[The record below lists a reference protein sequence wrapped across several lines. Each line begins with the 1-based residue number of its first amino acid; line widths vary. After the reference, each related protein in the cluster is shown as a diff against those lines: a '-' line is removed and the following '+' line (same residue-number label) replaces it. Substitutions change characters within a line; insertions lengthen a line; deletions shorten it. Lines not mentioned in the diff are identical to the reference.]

1 MKLFY
6 LFLYFIIFV
15 SIFYQLEIYASCCQ
29 RSNQITYKNL
39 YLPKVIRRCG
49 CCKKIGHN
57 IRTCTNKC
65 I

>member
-29 RSNQITYKNL
+29 RSNHITFKNL
-39 YLPKVIRRCG
+39 YSSKVIWRCG
-49 CCKKIGHN
+49 CCRKI
-57 IRTCTNKC
+57 
-65 I
+65 